1 MQDGSSSSSLLSC
14 GRRNVN
20 KRASI
25 PACTLIRHFL
35 FLLAERFGSLFCAR
49 SLSLSFSLWG
59 TDTGTDR
66 AADKAAR
73 KSRHAKRRGTR
84 RGRRG
89 GGSPDFLTSFYRS
102 SRCMGVDVWVY
113 GILLYVQYHVIYTQ
127 LRCGHVNIHLQNPY
141 RLNTGKAIYPHQMVL
156 NIYSGGGS
164 CSPVSSFI
172 MYMSC
177 RVSRSSRVSRV
188 SQVSQVSWVG
198 CTCTCSCTCTCT
210 YICRCCRTCKC
221 ALRHN

>member
-1 MQDGSSSSSLLSC
+1 MRSEEGPGGAG
-14 GRRNVN
+14 GR
-20 KRASI
+20 
-25 PACTLIRHFL
+25 
-35 FLLAERFGSLFCAR
+35 
-49 SLSLSFSLWG
+49 
-59 TDTGTDR
+59 
-66 AADKAAR
+66 
-73 KSRHAKRRGTR
+73 
-84 RGRRG
+84 

-102 SRCMGVDVWVY
+102 SRCRCVGVWVY
-113 GILLYVQYHVIYTQ
+113 GILLYVQCHVIYTQ

-177 RVSRSSRVSRV
+177 RVSRSSRVS
-188 SQVSQVSWVG
+188 QVSWVG

>member
-1 MQDGSSSSSLLSC
+1 M
-14 GRRNVN
+14 
-20 KRASI
+20 
-25 PACTLIRHFL
+25 
-35 FLLAERFGSLFCAR
+35 
-49 SLSLSFSLWG
+49 
-59 TDTGTDR
+59 
-66 AADKAAR
+66 
-73 KSRHAKRRGTR
+73 
-84 RGRRG
+84 
-89 GGSPDFLTSFYRS
+89 TSFYRS
-102 SRCMGVDVWVY
+102 SGCMGVGVWVY
-113 GILLYVQYHVIYTQ
+113 GILLYVQCHVIYTK

-177 RVSRSSRVSRV
+177 RVSRSSRVS
-188 SQVSQVSWVG
+188 QVSQVSWVG
-198 CTCTCSCTCTCT
+198 CTCTCSCTCSCT